1 MACLGRARRGL
12 SYRQGKRALA
22 AHDAAAAVKLFRAAV
37 ASCPADERGL
47 LASYLYWLSVALRR
61 LGNDGLAIK
70 ALASAQRL
78 EPRGHSRSV
87 YARVANQYGMP
98 KAACAEH
105 DDYRAFCSIQLRKY
119 LSGAPG
125 GRFDSQEEIDAVLSI
140 IAGAWLRL
148 GEARPF
154 ADASCNDKLRAFRDV
169 SIEYPTLRERGLG
182 METRVIPVDFF
193 RGKALKAN
201 DRCTCGSGLPY
212 GKCCGRVRL
221 PYEAERD

>member
-1 MACLGRARRGL
+1 MACLASARREL

-37 ASCPADERGL
+37 SACPAAERRE
-47 LASYLYWLSVALRR
+47 LARDLYWLSVALRR
-61 LGNDGLAIK
+61 LGKDGLAIK
-70 ALASAQRL
+70 ALANAQRL
-78 EPRGHSRSV
+78 EPRGRSRAL

-98 KAACAEH
+98 KASCAEH

-125 GRFDSQEEIDAVLSI
+125 GRFDSQDEIDAVLSI
-140 IAGAWLRL
+140 IAGAWVRL
-148 GEARPF
+148 GEERPF
-154 ADASCNDKLRAFRDV
+154 ADAGCEDKLRAFRDV
-169 SIEYPTLRERGLG
+169 SIEYPTLRERGVG
-182 METRVIPVDFF
+182 AEARVIAVDFF
-193 RGKALKAN
+193 RGKALRAD

-212 GKCCGRVRL
+212 GRCCGRVRL